1 MEEEKEALRLMQ
13 PNLFERLRHNIL
25 FENISDKDFS
35 GVERKLVERH
45 YRAGKVILKDEG
57 PGDKLCLLVE
67 GRVKIV
73 KKTRFGEY
81 IMLALLHH
89 GDCFGEL
96 ELIDGRPRS
105 SSVVAVEDTITFEL
119 EKQDFVELMATCA
132 PFTLRLLHLMSVR
145 LRAIGYHFVQEID
158 ENYQRSALEVNK
170 LKRLIEAAKNVNSTL
185 NLDKL
190 LTVIME
196 TALKIVEADTGTL
209 YLIDYDRQELW
220 SKVLKGTTLVEIRL
234 PIGKGIAGY
243 VAATGDTLNIPDA
256 YLDHRFDPEW
266 DEKSGYRTKTI
277 LCMPIRN
284 KENRIIGVLQL
295 LNKLEGLFTEDDEN
309 FIAAL
314 SVHSSIA
321 IENARLYEQERLKI
335 AMEKDLLA
343 ARQVQMS
350 LLPKAPPAVEGY
362 DMAGQTLSAKMVGG
376 DYFDFIPMRD
386 KRMIICL
393 GDVSGKGLPAAL
405 LMANLQATLRGQIVI
420 EAAPKDWITSSN
432 RLLHQNTTPEK
443 FITLFFGLL
452 DRECHTLTY
461 CNAGHDHPF
470 LFSGRREVRRL
481 SAGGIVLAV
490 VEEFPFQEETVI
502 LEPGDLLVIHSD
514 GITDAF
520 NARRQRFG
528 EKRLAGVISE
538 HRHKTAAEILSRV
551 YEAVKDFTGEHPQ
564 FDDMTLVV
572 VKRSRE

>member
-1 MEEEKEALRLMQ
+1 MRLLH
-13 PNLFERLRHNIL
+13 PNLSDRLRHNVL
-25 FENISDKDFS
+25 FENIGDKDFAS
-35 GVERKLVERH
+35 VEKKLLERH
-45 YRAGKVILKDEG
+45 YRAGKVILEDGGTGE
-57 PGDKLCLLVE
+57 KLCLLVE

-73 KKTRFGEY
+73 KKTKFGDD

-105 SSVVAVEDTITFEL
+105 SSVIALEDCVTFEL
-119 EKQDFVELMATCA
+119 DKQDFLELMGSCV
-132 PFTLRLLHLMSVR
+132 PFALRLLHLMSIR
-145 LRAIGYHFVQEID
+145 LRAIGYYFVQEID
-158 ENYQRSALEVNK
+158 ENHQRSALEVNK

-185 NLDKL
+185 NIDKL

-209 YLIDYDRQELW
+209 YLIDYDKGELW

-234 PIGKGIAGY
+234 QMGKGIAGY

-256 YLDHRFDPEW
+256 YLDQRFDPEW
-266 DEKSGYRTKTI
+266 DERSGYRTKTI

-284 KENRIIGVLQL
+284 KDNRIIGVIQL
-295 LNKLEGLFTEDDEN
+295 INKLSGLFTEDDEN

-314 SVHSSIA
+314 SVHSAIA
-321 IENARLYEQERLKI
+321 IENARLYEQERQKI
-335 AMEKDLLA
+335 AMEKELLA

-350 LLPKAPPAVEGY
+350 LLPKTAPAVEGY
-362 DMAGQTLSAKMVGG
+362 DIAGQTISAKLVGG
-376 DYFDFIPMRD
+376 DYFDFIPLEGS
-386 KRMIICL
+386 RMIICL
-393 GDVSGKGLPAAL
+393 GDVSGKGLSAAL

-420 EAAPKDWITSSN
+420 EAAPKVWITRAN
-432 RLLHQNTTPEK
+432 KLLYQNTTPEK
-443 FITLFFGLL
+443 FITLFFGVL
-452 DRECHTLTY
+452 DRHRHTLIY

-470 LFSGRREVRRL
+470 LFSGKKETRRL
-481 SAGGIVLAV
+481 STGGIVLSV
-490 VEEFPFQEETVI
+490 VEQFPFQEETVS

-520 NARRQRFG
+520 NSRKQRFG
-528 EKRLAGVISE
+528 EKRLQSVIHQ
-538 HRHKTAAEILSRV
+538 HRHKTAGEILEKV
-551 YEAVKDFTGEHPQ
+551 YEAANEFTGEQSQ

-572 VKRSRE
+572 VKRLRT